1 MPSKKTK
8 GAKGKSG
15 EDKPAE
21 ALPYARP
28 VTENCVIMDGLSGP
42 ILAASAVN
50 DSGTN
55 IEAMI
60 RTATDEGFYPH
71 LTLFLQFP
79 VGTNNEES
87 GSGVRFHCS
96 QSQTYNP
103 SPNFRIGIVFHR
115 QKWTQTFEDASAELL
130 SRFPALQGGPA
141 TIITFSCDVDDND
154 RVSIEG
160 LGMTYINDSEP
171 ELEKFVNETGSIHG
185 VTLSDFIRR
194 KTFHVLMIRKGTV
207 AHIRKKYSF
216 ENLPQP
222 FDYPYGD
229 AHNFDPERCAELLA
243 KFPRTRAF
251 NSVHSFKDAN
261 FMLTVTTQSLLQDNL
276 FLWQQAQLVAAVKLR
291 AYFVHNPDRESTYF
305 VILPF
310 PKEFMDQFRPAWK
323 RLLDEK
329 VSLLVWE
336 NEDDEKPSGSWR
348 CSFKTY
354 ASGIQTLEPHPR
366 GQSEAVLSVSIP
378 PPHEPGSRCNVPGPA
393 VEGEGVTGL
402 TEAVAST
409 TIIGNPPSLRRLP
422 KVSFLPGKHQR
433 YEEALKSGAG
443 YGKTTEM
450 AKTTLAMEYSLG
462 PVFCTAPANVAVTN
476 FAVRIDKITRQ
487 VCLRYNDNLPE
498 STPRARHRMV
508 LRGYRR
514 DHELAA
520 FKALLED
527 PRLGDM
533 AAPRFQDRAVPWCL
547 ELSVAFW
554 LLVLL
559 RSPAVRDLHKDD
571 KEALHQLQRDIDTRQ
586 DWASLRA
593 VLSTA
598 MDQLVVMA
606 DILATTPS
614 LCVSVKEVYNRWW
627 LQAQAVAID
636 EAANMDR
643 GDLATAWGNKMLP
656 LLCGGD
662 TEQLP
667 PTVLTDDNCLD
678 ASGNVYNQF
687 SNDGHVSA
695 QGFLMA
701 SGHLVYRMRLQLRM
715 ANGLFDIVGKV
726 IYPSIPVRY
735 APSCNIDLPE
745 FESGHRLESFF
756 RERFPE
762 LVAPAEGKFAPIFV
776 HCPDTV
782 VKIDYVHGGKQS
794 RDQVHAAL
802 NMVSELVRKK
812 SIDASKVVILS
823 PYKSNVELL
832 NKWTQKHYPELAT
845 MSPASTI
852 DGYQGRESDIVFVV
866 MGTKARD
873 PGPGFTKKRNRL
885 NVLLTRQR
893 CGLVIIGDIN
903 VVGKMN
909 PKDFGTMPQLDLPAL
924 SDFTMAKAPKYL
936 VKGTARAEGSA
947 VEILKSIAPEQYR
960 VWLLLWQSGRVVTMS
975 GKKAANDTSHGV
987 KREHSASPCGFFGEG
1002 DEDVDM
1008 ESGGV
1013 KSSRMQKKIVR
1024 LVRNALQNTSP
1035 VTEKRKIMI
1044 IGLRQVAGS
1053 SSELI
1058 GTLTVGAYVVERC
1071 VKIVSDDGHTP
1082 SSPSFFVRHEDGGC
1096 QQPGPPPI
1104 PARSTY
1110 QRQGSCALYRPGF
1123 RKKYQAMQP

>member
-1 MPSKKTK
+1 M
-8 GAKGKSG
+8 
-15 EDKPAE
+15 
-21 ALPYARP
+21 
-28 VTENCVIMDGLSGP
+28 
-42 ILAASAVN
+42 
-50 DSGTN
+50 
-55 IEAMI
+55 
-60 RTATDEGFYPH
+60 
-71 LTLFLQFP
+71 
-79 VGTNNEES
+79 
-87 GSGVRFHCS
+87 
-96 QSQTYNP
+96 
-103 SPNFRIGIVFHR
+103 
-115 QKWTQTFEDASAELL
+115 
-130 SRFPALQGGPA
+130 
-141 TIITFSCDVDDND
+141 
-154 RVSIEG
+154 
-160 LGMTYINDSEP
+160 
-171 ELEKFVNETGSIHG
+171 
-185 VTLSDFIRR
+185 
-194 KTFHVLMIRKGTV
+194 
-207 AHIRKKYSF
+207 
-216 ENLPQP
+216 
-222 FDYPYGD
+222 
-229 AHNFDPERCAELLA
+229 
-243 KFPRTRAF
+243 
-251 NSVHSFKDAN
+251 
-261 FMLTVTTQSLLQDNL
+261 
-276 FLWQQAQLVAAVKLR
+276 
-291 AYFVHNPDRESTYF
+291 
-305 VILPF
+305 
-310 PKEFMDQFRPAWK
+310 
-323 RLLDEK
+323 
-329 VSLLVWE
+329 
-336 NEDDEKPSGSWR
+336 
-348 CSFKTY
+348 
-354 ASGIQTLEPHPR
+354 R
-366 GQSEAVLSVSIP
+366 GQGYAEWMMQ
-378 PPHEPGSRCNVPGPA
+378 PGPA

-593 VLSTA
+593 VATGNITW
-598 MDQLVVMA
+598 D
-606 DILATTPS
+606 DIPTHILATTPS

-1013 KSSRMQKKIVR
+1013 KVEVKEAEEEKIEVK
-1024 LVRNALQNTSP
+1024 
-1035 VTEKRKIMI
+1035 TEKEETSRD
-1044 IGLRQVAGS
+1044 L
-1053 SSELI
+1053 
-1058 GTLTVGAYVVERC
+1058 
-1071 VKIVSDDGHTP
+1071 
-1082 SSPSFFVRHEDGGC
+1082 
-1096 QQPGPPPI
+1096 
-1104 PARSTY
+1104 
-1110 QRQGSCALYRPGF
+1110 
-1123 RKKYQAMQP
+1123 